1 MQFLIFSL
9 LVLVLIVMG
18 LFIWRLIVNKE
29 ETMVNREFTYLR
41 WVIYVINL
49 LIFALA
55 FALVVGL
62 VLGIFTWL
70 GPAEWGH
77 QFPAHLSL
85 GFSIDSLASTPIGF
99 LIEVVNTVA
108 TLGILICM
116 RAFMKNII
124 AEDIF
129 IPQNVG
135 WARLS
140 TVFLVLGSL
149 IRQGNDTA
157 SIVIHSYYSNAGKD
171 VSFEYGFFNMYYL
184 LTAALVWTLSIIL
197 EKAIIIADENEFTI

>member
-18 LFIWRLIVNKE
+18 LFIWRLIANKE

-77 QFPAHLSL
+77 QFSAHLSL

-129 IPQNVG
+129 VPQNVR
-135 WARLS
+135 WAKLS
-140 TVFLVLGSL
+140 TFFLVLGSL

-157 SIVIHSYYSNAGKD
+157 SLITHSYYSKGGNE
-171 VSFEYGFFNMYYL
+171 VSFEYGFFNIHYL
-184 LTAALVWTLSIIL
+184 LTAVLVWTLSIIL
-197 EKAIIIADENEFTI
+197 EKAIAIAEENEFTI